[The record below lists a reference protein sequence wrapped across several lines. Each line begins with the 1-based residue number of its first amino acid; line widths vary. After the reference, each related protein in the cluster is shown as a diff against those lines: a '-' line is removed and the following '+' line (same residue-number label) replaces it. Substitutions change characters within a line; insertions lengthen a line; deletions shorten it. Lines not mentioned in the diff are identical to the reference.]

1 MSTPQDEAEP
11 FDPTDTWTLEATVV
25 NLSQCYAKPPELM
38 SPPPELPVPQNNTD
52 SDYSKRTHDSSVM
65 DCLSEGAVALELVQR
80 MQHDASPSFHHRKS
94 AEGGHET
101 RATSQIA
108 VPASTRGKTPSPSFG
123 ALSPIA
129 VHPSI
134 LQITKWNP
142 NTCTECIEIPGLQT
156 TSKHSHFKERA
167 GAGRHGL
174 AGAEV
179 EAIGGKGRPLSTAQ
193 RQGASISYTYSPR
206 RMASRLPPCPSLPP
220 PLAHVLTARGV
231 PSSLGLPHDS
241 SAIFPPSP
249 CIPLPTRALPRPTP
263 ETPPCPSFPAPIYRP
278 SDGQSQREPTAKR
291 LNKLFDAA
299 TTGADSG

>member
-52 SDYSKRTHDSSVM
+52 SDYSKRTDDSSVM

-80 MQHDASPSFHHRKS
+80 MQHDASPSSQHRKS

-108 VPASTRGKTPSPSFG
+108 VLASTRGKTPSPSFG

-156 TSKHSHFKERA
+156 TSKHSHFKE
-167 GAGRHGL
+167 
-174 AGAEV
+174 
-179 EAIGGKGRPLSTAQ
+179 Q

>member
-11 FDPTDTWTLEATVV
+11 FDSTDTWTLEARVI

-38 SPPPELPVPQNNTD
+38 SPPPELSGQNNTD
-52 SDYSKRTHDSSVM
+52 SDCSKRTDDSSVM

-80 MQHDASPSFHHRKS
+80 MQHDASPSFQHRKS
-94 AEGGHET
+94 AEGVHAT
-101 RATSQIA
+101 RTTSQIA
-108 VPASTRGKTPSPSFG
+108 VLASTRAKTPSPSFG

-129 VHPSI
+129 VHPAI
-134 LQITKWNP
+134 LQITQWNP
-142 NTCTECIEIPGLQT
+142 NTCTECIDIPGLQT

-167 GAGRHGL
+167 GAGRHGR
-174 AGAEV
+174 AGAEE
-179 EAIGGKGRPLSTAQ
+179 EAV
-193 RQGASISYTYSPR
+193 
-206 RMASRLPPCPSLPP
+206 
-220 PLAHVLTARGV
+220 VLTARGV

-299 TTGADSG
+299 TTSADNGTCG